1 MAKYF
6 ATPIPGVTFNEAE
19 LRIDYP
25 NGSKLQLFGSD
36 KPDRLR
42 GLAFSGVSF
51 DEYGMHPPNV
61 FSEVVSKALAD
72 HLGYAIFAGTI
83 KGRNQLYQ
91 TYEALKD
98 DDGAF
103 TVWQDINTSLKTEED
118 ASTLMLSRAYADD
131 RELIK
136 KDLMTQEEF
145 DQEWLLSTDAAIKG
159 AYYTTQLAAAR
170 KEKRVTRVPY
180 DPALPVDKDWDLGV
194 GDSTVIWFT
203 QSLRSGEVHVIDYYE
218 NSGEGIP
225 HYAKV
230 IQEKPYVYGEHWAPH
245 DIRVR
250 ELGSGKSRLETAEKH
265 RIKFQVTP
273 NIGVDDGID
282 AARLLIPRCW
292 FDAEKCSVGLEALT
306 FYRKAFN
313 ERLQTFTDKPGRNQ
327 LYQTYEALKD
337 DDGAFTVWQDI
348 NTSLKTEEDA
358 STLMLSRAYADDR
371 ELIKKGLMTQEE
383 FDQEWLL
390 STDAAIKGAYYTTQ
404 LAAARKEKRVTR
416 VPYDPALPV
425 DKDWDLGVGDS
436 TVIWFTQSLRSGEVH
451 VIDYYENSGEGIPH
465 YAKVIQEKPYVYGEH
480 WAPHDIRVREL
491 GSGKSRLETAEKHRI
506 KFQVTP
512 NIGVD
517 DGIDAARL
525 LIPRCWFDAEKC
537 SVGLEALTF
546 YRKAFNERLQTFT
559 DKPLHDWTSHAADAF
574 RGLAV
579 SAKYVVHPEHSE
591 QNGVAKQPFQTEE
604 APDEDSS

>member
-6 ATPIPGVTFNEAE
+6 AAPIPGVTFNEAE

-98 DDGAF
+98 DDAAF

-131 RELIK
+131 LELIK
-136 KDLMTQEEF
+136 KGLMTQEEF

-180 DPALPVDKDWDLGV
+180 DPALPVDTDWDLGV

-245 DIRVR
+245 PPVPMIC
-250 ELGSGKSRLETAEKH
+250 ETTFLMRL
-265 RIKFQVTP
+265 V
-273 NIGVDDGID
+273 
-282 AARLLIPRCW
+282 
-292 FDAEKCSVGLEALT
+292 
-306 FYRKAFN
+306 
-313 ERLQTFTDKPGRNQ
+313 
-327 LYQTYEALKD
+327 
-337 DDGAFTVWQDI
+337 
-348 NTSLKTEEDA
+348 
-358 STLMLSRAYADDR
+358 
-371 ELIKKGLMTQEE
+371 
-383 FDQEWLL
+383 
-390 STDAAIKGAYYTTQ
+390 
-404 LAAARKEKRVTR
+404 
-416 VPYDPALPV
+416 
-425 DKDWDLGVGDS
+425 
-436 TVIWFTQSLRSGEVH
+436 
-451 VIDYYENSGEGIPH
+451 
-465 YAKVIQEKPYVYGEH
+465 
-480 WAPHDIRVREL
+480 
-491 GSGKSRLETAEKHRI
+491 
-506 KFQVTP
+506 
-512 NIGVD
+512 
-517 DGIDAARL
+517 
-525 LIPRCWFDAEKC
+525 
-537 SVGLEALTF
+537 
-546 YRKAFNERLQTFT
+546 
-559 DKPLHDWTSHAADAF
+559 
-574 RGLAV
+574 
-579 SAKYVVHPEHSE
+579 
-591 QNGVAKQPFQTEE
+591 
-604 APDEDSS
+604 

>member
-1 MAKYF
+1 MGTAVATTHVTVPYAPRCWADPFHDSYARWSCLVLHRRAGKTTAVINHHQRAALDDAWERTRLRHLKPEVTDANLTELLRGRFYAHILPTYRQAKLTTWDMAKYF

-98 DDGAF
+98 DDAAF
-103 TVWQDINTSLKTEED
+103 TLWQDINTSLKTEED

-131 RELIK
+131 LELITK
-136 KDLMTQEEF
+136 GLMTQEEF

-180 DPALPVDKDWDLGV
+180 DPALPVDTDWDLGV

-245 DIRVR
+245 DIRAR

-313 ERLQTFTDKPGRNQ
+313 ER
-327 LYQTYEALKD
+327 
-337 DDGAFTVWQDI
+337 
-348 NTSLKTEEDA
+348 
-358 STLMLSRAYADDR
+358 M
-371 ELIKKGLMTQEE
+371 
-383 FDQEWLL
+383 
-390 STDAAIKGAYYTTQ
+390 
-404 LAAARKEKRVTR
+404 
-416 VPYDPALPV
+416 
-425 DKDWDLGVGDS
+425 
-436 TVIWFTQSLRSGEVH
+436 
-451 VIDYYENSGEGIPH
+451 
-465 YAKVIQEKPYVYGEH
+465 
-480 WAPHDIRVREL
+480 
-491 GSGKSRLETAEKHRI
+491 
-506 KFQVTP
+506 
-512 NIGVD
+512 
-517 DGIDAARL
+517 
-525 LIPRCWFDAEKC
+525 
-537 SVGLEALTF
+537 
-546 YRKAFNERLQTFT
+546 QTFT

-579 SAKYVVHPEHSE
+579 RHKPPRSE
-591 QNGVAKQPFQTEE
+591 RSKPRRPSRKRDLWAGRLPPAGRQGWMH
-604 APDEDSS
+604 